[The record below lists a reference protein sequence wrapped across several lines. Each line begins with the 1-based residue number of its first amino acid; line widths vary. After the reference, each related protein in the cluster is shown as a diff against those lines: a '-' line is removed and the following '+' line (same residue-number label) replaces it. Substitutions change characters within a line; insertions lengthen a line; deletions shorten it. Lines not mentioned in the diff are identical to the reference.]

1 MATWLHAN
9 YVREIINELI
19 VRDIPMII
27 YHDTH

>member
-9 YVREIINELI
+9 YVKEITNELL
-19 VRDIPMII
+19 VLGIPMII